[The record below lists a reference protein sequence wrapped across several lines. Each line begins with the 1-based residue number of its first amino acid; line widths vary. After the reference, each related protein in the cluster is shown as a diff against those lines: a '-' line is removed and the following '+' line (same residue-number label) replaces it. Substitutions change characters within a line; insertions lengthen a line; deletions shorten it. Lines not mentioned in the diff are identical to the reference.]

1 MEVERERA
9 KERLKTFRE
18 CVSKSD
24 AQIGGEELKIFRESV
39 SKRDAFSAGRGHTLT
54 LWTEEGA
61 LFHAKMLNTR
71 PAWLIYKMLVANYF
85 DPFAKKLYRQ
95 ASRKAR
101 QASIEWQIARWCKVG
116 HKFVGKI
123 RKDLTGDIPSEKQR
137 TYITKHGKPAQMNTA
152 NIGKPKV
159 EVELCYNQGIEK

>member
-1 MEVERERA
+1 MTSLRGQKDVE
-9 KERLKTFRE
+9 
-18 CVSKSD
+18 
-24 AQIGGEELKIFRESV
+24 KI
-39 SKRDAFSAGRGHTLT
+39 DAFSVGTGANLN

-101 QASIEWQIARWCKVG
+101 QASIEWQIARWCKVSQP
-116 HKFVGKI
+116 FVGKI
-123 RKDLTGDIPSEKQR
+123 RGELHTCNVTSEKVAR
-137 TYITKHGKPAQMNTA
+137 DFSY
-152 NIGKPKV
+152 
-159 EVELCYNQGIEK
+159 